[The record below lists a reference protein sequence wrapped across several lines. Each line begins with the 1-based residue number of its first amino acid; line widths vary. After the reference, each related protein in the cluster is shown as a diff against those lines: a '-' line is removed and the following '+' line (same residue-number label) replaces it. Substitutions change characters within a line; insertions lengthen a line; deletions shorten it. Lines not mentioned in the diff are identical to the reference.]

1 MKGIREA
8 GGDATL
14 FQVPET
20 LSDEVLAKM
29 YAPPKPTDIAV
40 LNDPAELEAFDG
52 VLFGIPTRKLIH
64 YINCSI
70 TGRPDERRLI

>member
-20 LSDEVLAKM
+20 LSDEVLQKM
-29 YAPPKPTDIAV
+29 YAPPKPADAV
-40 LNDPAELEAFDG
+40 LNDPTELEAFDG
-52 VLFGIPTRKLIH
+52 VLFGIPTR
-64 YINCSI
+64 
-70 TGRPDERRLI
+70 